1 MIKITALVT
10 VAIITVCACVS
21 SNAQPTEC
29 PMVGQSKLFVGQY
42 HLVFNEK
49 KPICVTSPGV
59 FMIEIK
65 SVGNS
70 GVTVPQGAATVEDK
84 DCEDL
89 SIVGDNSLDSDI
101 IAVVVN
107 GNALV
112 EYECEFLIAVTGLG
126 VLDPKVRVVG
136 DNMMQMLLSEAFSNT
151 LKLTGTS
158 TDQAFEILSE
168 LKKSE

>member
-10 VAIITVCACVS
+10 VAIITVCACAS
-21 SNAQPTEC
+21 SNAEPPKC
-29 PMVGQSKLFVGQY
+29 PKVGQSKLFVGQY
-42 HLVFNEK
+42 HMVFNEK
-49 KPICVTSPGV
+49 KPICVTAPGV

-65 SVGNS
+65 SVMNS
-70 GVTVPQGAATVEDK
+70 GVTVPSGAATVKDK

-89 SIVGDNSLDSDI
+89 SIVGNNSLDPDI
-101 IAVVVN
+101 IAVVVT

-112 EYECEFLIAVTGLG
+112 EYQCEFLIAVAGLG

-136 DNMMQMLLSEAFSNT
+136 DNMMLMLQSEAFSDS
-151 LKLTGTS
+151 LKLSGTS
-158 TDQAFEILSE
+158 TDQAFEFLSE